1 MSRYTLGLDYG
12 SDSVRALLVDVTT
25 GAELAS
31 HMVNYPRWAEGR
43 YCVPARDQYRQHPLD
58 YIDSLV
64 EVVNALWEKVPAGTA
79 ENVVGMS
86 FDTTGSTQ

>member
-79 ENVVGMS
+79 ENVWE
-86 FDTTGSTQ
+86 